1 MTETAIAE
9 PAVPRK
15 KLFERIA
22 GVLFAP
28 AETFEDIARKP
39 DILAPLL
46 LLILIGYATTALV
59 LPRTDFDAVMQMQAD
74 QVRKQNPN
82 VTDADIERMGKFGK
96 AIGTVMAWVSPLLMA
111 LWYVVVASVLLLAV
125 RLFGGEGTFRQALS
139 GTLYAWI
146 PLTLFGIIMTIVVL
160 ARGSF
165 DPTAAAT
172 LVKSNAA
179 FLVDMKEQPVLFTLL
194 SAIDVFTIW
203 TVVLLVFAFAAISRL
218 KRGMTATLVVSLWLA
233 LILIRLGFAAL
244 SASRMA

>member
-9 PAVPRK
+9 PAAPRK

-46 LLILIGYATTALV
+46 LLIVIGYATTALV
-59 LPRTDFDAVMQMQAD
+59 LPRTDFDAVMQMQAE
-74 QVRKQNPN
+74 QVQKQNPN
-82 VTDADIERMGKFGK
+82 MTEADIERMSRFGK
-96 AIGTVMAWVSPLLMA
+96 AFGTVMAWVSPLMMA
-111 LWYVVVASVLLLAV
+111 VWYVIVAAVLLLAV
-125 RLFGGEGTFRQALS
+125 RLFGGEGTFKQAFS

-146 PLTLFGIIMTIVVL
+146 PLTLFGTIMTVVVL

-165 DPTAAAT
+165 DPTQAAT

-179 FLVDMKEQPVLFTLL
+179 FLVDMKEQPVLFALL
-194 SAIDVFTIW
+194 AAIDVFTIW

-218 KRGMTATLVVSLWLA
+218 KRGTTAALVISLWLA
-233 LILIRLGFAAL
+233 LVLIRLGFAAF
-244 SASRMA
+244 SAAKMA